1 MYVIKDTILVYKSEE
16 ESWDRLGHLTVKDVA
31 QAVADDDNIYITT
44 KNTYELYRWGLAD
57 NDGIFI
63 YAALCTWT
71 SIHHSLNDND

>member
-44 KNTYELYRWGLAD
+44 KNTYELYR
-57 NDGIFI
+57 
-63 YAALCTWT
+63 
-71 SIHHSLNDND
+71 